1 MRIIALERER
11 EGATTDQYRALA
23 ASEARKLWELQQAE
37 FIREA
42 HFRRDMNSA
51 VLILEA
57 DSEKAAAERLSELPF
72 VRENLIEF
80 ELIPLRPYPG
90 FERLFTDEN
99 PV

>member
-1 MRIIALERER
+1 MKIIALERER
-11 EGATTDQYRALA
+11 EGAATEQYQALA
-23 ASEARKLWELQQAE
+23 AGEARKVWELRQTE

-42 HFRRDMNSA
+42 HFRRNRNSA

-57 DSEKAAAERLSELPF
+57 DSEQAAAEQLNELPF
-72 VRENLIEF
+72 VRASLIEF

-90 FERLFTDEN
+90 FERLFKDKK

>member
-11 EGATTDQYRALA
+11 EGATAGRYRILA
-23 ASEARKLWELQQAE
+23 ASEARKVWELQQAE

-57 DSEKAAAERLSELPF
+57 DSEKAAAERLNELPF